1 MGDFHVGGKGL
12 DQALNNGYALTEM
25 EHFRYSNSF

>member
-1 MGDFHVGGKGL
+1 MMEDFNVGGKGL

-25 EHFRYSNSF
+25 DRFR